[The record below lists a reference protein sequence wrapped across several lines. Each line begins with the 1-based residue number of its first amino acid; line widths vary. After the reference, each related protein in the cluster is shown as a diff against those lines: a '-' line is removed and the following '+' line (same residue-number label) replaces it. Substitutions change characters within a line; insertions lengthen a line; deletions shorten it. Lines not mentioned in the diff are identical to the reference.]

1 MCQEEEEEACKAVP
15 ETEEAD
21 VSVNLRRGL
30 GLGSVSCLLAQAGK
44 TMDWNAQQLM
54 RVARLLPSQETCAAG
69 ADFSCV
75 AVSVYVSTDHSQAEP
90 STLHTS

>member
-1 MCQEEEEEACKAVP
+1 VP
-15 ETEEAD
+15 GGGGSLQGCARNRGGRCLGE
-21 VSVNLRRGL
+21 SIRRGL

-75 AVSVYVSTDHSQAEP
+75 AVSVYVSTAKPSRAE
-90 STLHTS
+90 HTAH